1 MKVSEIGLK
10 EIKDYLR
17 ITENDEDTFIQTIIL
32 ASKAFIR
39 SYTGLNEN
47 QIDNKEDLAIVLYV
61 LCSEMYDNRQYTA
74 DKDKVNII
82 VKTILDMHSINLL

>member
-47 QIDNKEDLAIVLYV
+47 QMDSKEDLAIVLYV